1 MSDGLYIVS
10 AYERFVVIISRLEIH
25 VKSPLW
31 INIGVLW
38 NFHVAGVELEQGW
51 PNVINQ
57 SSSRLPVA

>member
-1 MSDGLYIVS
+1 MGHIYIVS
-10 AYERFVVIISRLEIH
+10 AYERFLVIMSRLEIH

-38 NFHVAGVELEQGW
+38 IFHVAGVELEQGW

-57 SSSRLPVA
+57 NSPRLPVA

>member
-1 MSDGLYIVS
+1 MATYVS
-10 AYERFVVIISRLEIH
+10 AYKCFLVIMSRLEIH
-25 VKSPLW
+25 VNSPLW

-38 NFHVAGVELEQGW
+38 IFHVAGVELEQGW